1 MAFAPCDPTLTA
13 CLAALQVVIIA
24 GRCSATLGM
33 LGFRSQFQ
41 SEEHEHEHQQQH
53 QQQQRDIRDA
63 TTDLDKKNR
72 FLGSRT
78 QYMYLLLTADHDA
91 GG

>member
-41 SEEHEHEHQQQH
+41 SEEHEHEHQQQ
-53 QQQQRDIRDA
+53 QRDIRDA
-63 TTDLDKKNR
+63 TTDLDKKKID
-72 FLGSRT
+72 F
-78 QYMYLLLTADHDA
+78 
-91 GG
+91 